1 MFGMPIISG
10 YSRQQAIEDGVLFDV
25 TETASEAG
33 FMWHT
38 VVTAAVQAAI
48 TDTQGEGDPKGR
60 LWDVLSLA
68 RFAVTV
74 SNAQGKKIDRLPFK
88 VKIGRKVHDLIV
100 HVGPGDTLAPVLT
113 IAHPIDL

>member
-1 MFGMPIISG
+1 MFDNVIFG

-33 FMWHT
+33 FVYHT
-38 VVTAAVQAAI
+38 VVTAAVQGAI
-48 TDTQGEGDPKGR
+48 DEPHGEGDPKGR
-60 LWDVLSLA
+60 LWDVLNLA

-74 SNAQGKKIDRLPFK
+74 SNEAGEKIDRTPFQ
-88 VKIGRKVHDLIV
+88 VKIGRKIHDLIV
-100 HVGPGDTLAPVLT
+100 HVGPGDTMDPVLT